1 MRPFPNVDGGHW
13 TISTTGG
20 IKPLWAR
27 SGKELY
33 YLTLDGA
40 MMAVPTQSTPAFSV
54 GNPTKL
60 FDTRHYAALSART
73 YDVSRDGQTFLMI
86 KAAGGDP
93 TSTPTG
99 IVVVLNW
106 VEELKARVPTK

>member
-1 MRPFPNVDGGHW
+1 MTR
-13 TISTTGG
+13 
-20 IKPLWAR
+20 
-27 SGKELY
+27 
-33 YLTLDGA
+33 YLAADGA
-40 MMAVPTQSTPAFSV
+40 LMAVPVHSTPAFSA
-54 GNPTKL
+54 GTPTKL
-60 FDTRHYAALSART
+60 FDTRYFAAGNGRV

>member
-1 MRPFPNVDGGHW
+1 MPAPRRSC
-13 TISTTGG
+13 STC
-20 IKPLWAR
+20 A
-27 SGKELY
+27 Y
-33 YLTLDGA
+33 FA
-40 MMAVPTQSTPAFSV
+40 A
-54 GNPTKL
+54 GNG
-60 FDTRHYAALSART
+60 RA